1 MNRILAVVLATL
13 VAGPAAARAVEGV
26 ELPEAVTARDGTSLV
41 LHGAGVRTKFFFD
54 IYVGAL
60 YLPAAGQP
68 AETILASDQPG
79 RVEMHFVYDEVS
91 RDRLAEAWRGG
102 FRDNTPAAVADA
114 IADRRDRFIEL
125 FPAAVAGDVFAM
137 EYLPGRGTRVSVN
150 GEPRGT
156 IEGHAFFR
164 ALLGVFL
171 GPEPADRGMKAGML
185 GGGRSNL
192 CRSERVPRRGDCGDR
207 EGSMV
212 VRMRPE
218 GSPQAAAVAR
228 AQ

>member
-1 MNRILAVVLATL
+1 MRLLSYGPRSARRYSWADAREPARYARGSAFRETRMNRIFAVVLAML
-13 VAGPAAARAVEGV
+13 VAGPATARTVEGV

-60 YLPAAGQP
+60 YLPAAGQS
-68 AETILASDQPG
+68 AEAILGSDQPG

-114 IADRRDRFIEL
+114 IADRRDRFIGL

-150 GEPRGT
+150 GESRGT

-185 GGGRSNL
+185 G
-192 CRSERVPRRGDCGDR
+192 
-207 EGSMV
+207 
-212 VRMRPE
+212 
-218 GSPQAAAVAR
+218 
-228 AQ
+228 